1 MPGVENLVAP
11 VKFIVAIDMGA
22 FVISKRFND
31 EYKFVFTSRKGK
43 PIFSSKSFEL
53 KFECEEAITF
63 FKAHIAKSEFVKQ
76 KSASGKYFFKL
87 LFEAEL
93 FAVSRKYSTELRL
106 LKGIE
111 EINRYAIKSEVLDF
125 SESDNIFG

>member
-1 MPGVENLVAP
+1 
-11 VKFIVAIDMGA
+11 MGA

-43 PIFSSKSFEL
+43 PIFSSTSFEL
-53 KFECEEAITF
+53 KFECEGAIDF
-63 FKAHIAKSEFVKQ
+63 FKENIEKAVFVKQ
-76 KSASGKYFFKL
+76 KSSAGKYFFRL
-87 LFEAEL
+87 LFDGEL

-111 EINRYAIKSEVLDF
+111 EINRYAVKSEVLDF